1 MAKVIGIDPGL
12 SGGVTVFGCGSPLAI
27 YKMPVVKSGTK
38 KVLDTHNFVEILKA
52 FNDVDVAVIEKV
64 HAMPGQGVSS
74 MFNFGMG
81 FGILQ
86 GALAALSIPMLFVTP
101 QTWQKGIFNGI
112 DSKLGKKRS
121 IVYCKSRWPD
131 IGKWSDGTADA
142 ACIALYGANQ
152 LCSK

>member
-12 SGGVTVFGCGSPLAI
+12 SGGIAVFFDDAPFAI
-27 YKMPVVKSGTK
+27 YKMPVIKSGTK
-38 KVLDTHNFVEILKA
+38 KVLDTHGLVEILQEFDA
-52 FNDVDVAVIEKV
+52 DVAVIEKV

-121 IVYCKSRWPD
+121 IVYCKSRWPKE
-131 IGKWSDGTADA
+131 KWSDGTADA
-142 ACIALYGANQ
+142 AYIALYGVNQ